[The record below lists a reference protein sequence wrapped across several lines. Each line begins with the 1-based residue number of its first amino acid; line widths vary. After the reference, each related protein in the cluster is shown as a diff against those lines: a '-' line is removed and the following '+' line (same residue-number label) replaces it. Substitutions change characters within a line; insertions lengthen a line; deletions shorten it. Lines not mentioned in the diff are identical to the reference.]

1 MLSCSHVVS
10 SAFRRSAYPRFPTAH
25 GRCRPLH
32 GRTFDYPSST
42 ISRLRDVYLPL
53 INDHEYVTPCS

>member
-10 SAFRRSAYPRFPTAH
+10 SALRRSAYPRFPTAH

-32 GRTFDYPSST
+32 GCTLDYPSST
-42 ISRLRDVYLPL
+42 ISGLRDVSL
-53 INDHEYVTPCS
+53 INDHEHVTPCS